1 MECEFGH
8 IDCQNLD
15 KKCDMCYNSVWY
27 LAPKNKPKPLQKRNY
42 NKGNSKRMGSTF
54 EDNNHRNNAK
64 MIKDIVSSNM
74 TPNSGAGR
82 IKGDEQI
89 SGIINITEELKTQQ
103 PNRARGVNQ
112 FTIQRAWFEKLDRES
127 KAAGKEFWYLKFSF
141 NEDEANHSSSNIF
154 VITEQDIIM
163 SMVKTMVEDRKV
175 AKNANAK
182 IELANKRAAFIEA
195 ENIKLKAEINLLKAQ
210 INVLNNKN

>member
-127 KAAGKEFWYLKFSF
+127 KAAGKEFWYLKFAFCDS
-141 NEDEANHSSSNIF
+141 DDKSYTI
-154 VITEQDIIM
+154 IDTEQM
-163 SMVKTMVEDRKV
+163 MAMVETIIYDRKI
-175 AKNANAK
+175 ALEADNKIDIANKRRILVEAENTVLHAK
-182 IELANKRAAFIEA
+182 IELLEA
-195 ENIKLKAEINLLKAQ
+195 LLKQ
-210 INVLNNKN
+210 HGIKIEESE